1 MNLLDLMVKIG
12 VDDQASGRIGSI
24 ASGITGTVGG
34 IAKVGA
40 TAFAAVGAAAV
51 GATGVIAKQALDAYS
66 SYEQNVGGIQKLFG
80 NMGKSVEEY
89 AALTGQSTA
98 EIGDKWQT
106 LEDSQNKVLS
116 NAQNAYK
123 TAGLSANAYMEQVT
137 SFSAALISSLGGDTV
152 KAADYA
158 DMAMVD
164 MADNANTFGTSIGD
178 IQNAYQG
185 FAKQN
190 YTMLDNLKLGYGGT
204 QQEMQRLI
212 SDASKMTDVQQ
223 KLGVTVDSSSMSFDN
238 IVAAIHVM
246 QESMQIGGT
255 TAREA
260 STTIEGSVS
269 AMKAAWDNW
278 LVGLGNDSANIGDLT
293 GQLVDSA
300 VIAASNVVPRVAEI
314 VGTLIGEL
322 PSMVAQAGPILSD
335 ALGTIASSAM
345 DSMRAALGDDNPLV
359 FMIDSVSDAVGRL
372 SEGLSPVSALSDAFG
387 LIGSMLGMSDEQADA
402 FAATM
407 SAYVIPA
414 IETGQVIVQT
424 LVDAFTNVGTSISEN
439 LQPAL
444 DAFLPVWQ
452 SINDLIQ
459 AAVPLIAQVVGDV
472 ISLAGSIL
480 EAAMPAIASIVETVS
495 TALPLIQ
502 AIWNA
507 VFPVIQS
514 VTETVFGVISS
525 VIQTVM
531 SVIQQV
537 ISVVLAAING
547 DWSGVWNGILG
558 ILQTVW
564 NAIQGAVSGGINAA
578 LGIISGVL
586 GAISGVWTGAWN
598 AIGSFLSGAWSGI
611 KQAVSSGIEGVL
623 GFMRSLPGNI
633 LGAIGNVGNLLWNAG
648 SSIISG
654 FLSGLKQKFEDVK
667 SFVGGIG
674 DWIVQHKGPLPYD
687 RKLLVKNGMA
697 IMQSLDTG
705 LHSGF
710 EPVMS
715 YVSSMAGQL
724 ADAFGKPVLSA
735 TVSPMGYDTSA
746 YQSAALEA
754 SEASQNSD
762 SVIEWLDENLGPIIA
777 SYAPALG
784 QREFDRMARRA
795 VASY

>member
-12 VDDQASGRIGSI
+12 VDDQASGKIGSI
-24 ASGITGTVGG
+24 ASGVTGTVGG

-40 TAFAAVGAAAV
+40 TAFAAVGTAAV
-51 GATGVIAKQALDAYS
+51 GATGVIAKQALDAYAA
-66 SYEQNVGGIQKLFG
+66 YEQNVGGIQKLFG

-106 LEDSQNKVLS
+106 LEDSQNKVLA

-137 SFSAALISSLGGDTV
+137 SFSASLISSLGGDTV

-158 DMAMVD
+158 DIAMTN
-164 MADNANTFGTSIGD
+164 MADNANTFGTAIGD

-212 SDASKMTDVQQ
+212 QDASKMTDVQQ

-238 IVAAIHVM
+238 IVAAIDVM
-246 QESMQIGGT
+246 QTSMQISGITAEQAAELVASGAMTEEEAFMAMGT

-278 LVGLGNDSANIGDLT
+278 LVGLGSDTADISALT

-300 VIAASNVVPRVAEI
+300 VVAASNVVPRVGEI

-322 PSMVAQAGPILSD
+322 PSMLSGIGPVLSE
-335 ALGTIASSAM
+335 AMGTIGTTAM
-345 DSMRAALGDDNPLV
+345 DTLRSSLGEDNPLV
-359 FMIDSVSDAVGRL
+359 QMLDSIIEAASSLSGTFSAYLQPAIDTASVVMQ
-372 SEGLSPVSALSDAFG
+372 ALSDAFSG
-387 LIGSMLGMSDEQADA
+387 TGS
-402 FAATM
+402 
-407 SAYVIPA
+407 
-414 IETGQVIVQT
+414 
-424 LVDAFTNVGTSISEN
+424 SITDV
-439 LQPAL
+439 LQPAI

-472 ISLAGSIL
+472 TSLAGSIL

-502 AIWNA
+502 TLWNA

-514 VTETVFGVISS
+514 VTETVFGVVSS

-564 NAIQGAVSGGINAA
+564 NAIQGAVSGAINAV

-598 AIGSFLSGAWSGI
+598 AIGSFLSGAWNGI
-611 KQAVSSGIEGVL
+611 KQAVSNGIDGVL
-623 GFMRSLPGNI
+623 GFMRDLPGNI
-633 LGAIGNVGNLLWNAG
+633 LSAIGNVGELLWNAG

-654 FLSGLKQKFEDVK
+654 FLSGLRQKFEDVK
-667 SFVGGIG
+667 NFVGGIG
-674 DWIVQHKGPLPYD
+674 DWIAEHKGPLPYD
-687 RKLLVKNGMA
+687 RKLLVKNGVA

-705 LHSGF
+705 LRSGF
-710 EPVMS
+710 EPVMG

-724 ADAFGKPVLSA
+724 ADAFGEPVLSA
-735 TVSPMGYDTSA
+735 SVAPMDYGTMTYKN
-746 YQSAALEA
+746 AALAASGGVTYNLYVDGLSVSTDGDMAEA
-754 SEASQNSD
+754 VQ
-762 SVIEWLDENLGPIIA
+762 
-777 SYAPALG
+777 
-784 QREFDRMARRA
+784 EFARQIRRA
-795 VASY
+795 ASI

>member
-12 VDDQASGRIGSI
+12 VDDQASGKIGSI

-40 TAFAAVGAAAV
+40 TAFAAVGTAAV
-51 GATGVIAKQALDAYS
+51 SATGVIAKQALDAYS

-89 AALTGQSTA
+89 AAITGQSTA
-98 EIGDKWQT
+98 DIGDKWQT
-106 LEDSQNKVLS
+106 LEDSQNKVIA

-158 DMAMVD
+158 NTAMID

-212 SDASKMTDVQQ
+212 QDASKMTDVQQ

-278 LVGLGNDSANIGDLT
+278 MVGLGSDTADISALT
-293 GQLVDSA
+293 GQLVDFA
-300 VIAASNVVPRVAEI
+300 VVAASNVVPRVGEI

-322 PSMVAQAGPILSD
+322 PSMLSGIGPVLSEAMETIGTTAME
-335 ALGTIASSAM
+335 ALRSS
-345 DSMRAALGDDNPLV
+345 LGEENPLV
-359 FMIDSVSDAVGRL
+359 QMLDSIIEAASSLSGTFSEYLQPAIDTASVVMQTL
-372 SEGLSPVSALSDAFG
+372 SEAFSG
-387 LIGSMLGMSDEQADA
+387 TGS
-402 FAATM
+402 
-407 SAYVIPA
+407 
-414 IETGQVIVQT
+414 
-424 LVDAFTNVGTSISEN
+424 SITDV

-459 AAVPLIAQVVGDV
+459 AAVPLITQVVGDV
-472 ISLAGSIL
+472 MSLAGSIL

-502 AIWNA
+502 TIWNT

-514 VTETVFGVISS
+514 VTETVFGVVSS

-537 ISVVLAAING
+537 INVVLAAING

-564 NAIQGAVSGGINAA
+564 NAIQGAVSGAINAVF
-578 LGIISGVL
+578 GIISGVL

-598 AIGSFLSGAWSGI
+598 AIGSFLSGAWNGI
-611 KQAVSSGIEGVL
+611 KQAVSNGIDGVL
-623 GFMRSLPGNI
+623 GFMRNLPGNI

-654 FLSGLKQKFEDVK
+654 FLRGLRQKFEDVK
-667 SFVGGIG
+667 SFVSGIG
-674 DWIVQHKGPLPYD
+674 DWIAQHKGPLPYD
-687 RKLLVKNGMA
+687 RELLVKNGVA

-705 LHSGF
+705 LRSGF
-710 EPVMS
+710 EPVMG

-735 TVSPMGYDTSA
+735 SVAPIDYGTSA
-746 YQSAALEA
+746 YQSAALASSGGVTYNLYVDGLSVSTDGDMAEA
-754 SEASQNSD
+754 VQ
-762 SVIEWLDENLGPIIA
+762 
-777 SYAPALG
+777 
-784 QREFDRMARRA
+784 EFARQIRRA
-795 VASY
+795 ASI

>member
-98 EIGDKWQT
+98 EIGEKWQT
-106 LEDSQNKVLS
+106 LEDSQNKVLA

-123 TAGLSANAYMEQVT
+123 TAGLSANSYMEQVT

-158 DMAMVD
+158 DIAMTD
-164 MADNANTFGTSIGD
+164 MADNANTFGTAIGD

-212 SDASKMTDVQQ
+212 QDASKMTDVQQ

-238 IVAAIHVM
+238 VVAAIHVM

-278 LVGLGNDSANIGDLT
+278 LVGLGSDTADISALT

-300 VIAASNVVPRVAEI
+300 VVAASNVVPRVGEI
-314 VGTLIGEL
+314 VGTIIGEL
-322 PSMVAQAGPILSD
+322 PSMLSGIGPVLSE
-335 ALGTIASSAM
+335 AMGTIGTTAM
-345 DSMRAALGDDNPLV
+345 DTLRASLGEDNPLV
-359 FMIDSVSDAVGRL
+359 QMLDSIIEAASSLSGTFSEYLQPAIDTASVVMQ
-372 SEGLSPVSALSDAFG
+372 ALSDAFSG
-387 LIGSMLGMSDEQADA
+387 TGS
-402 FAATM
+402 
-407 SAYVIPA
+407 
-414 IETGQVIVQT
+414 
-424 LVDAFTNVGTSISEN
+424 SITDV

-452 SINDLIQ
+452 SINELIQ

-472 ISLAGSIL
+472 MSLAGSIL
-480 EAAMPAIASIVETVS
+480 EAAMPAIASIAPAHPDDLEHCVPSHTDGHRDC
-495 TALPLIQ
+495 L
-502 AIWNA
+502 WRR
-507 VFPVIQS
+507 VFRNPDRHVRDS
-514 VTETVFGVISS
+514 
-525 VIQTVM
+525 
-531 SVIQQV
+531 
-537 ISVVLAAING
+537 AG
-547 DWSGVWNGILG
+547 DFSR
-558 ILQTVW
+558 
-564 NAIQGAVSGGINAA
+564 
-578 LGIISGVL
+578 
-586 GAISGVWTGAWN
+586 
-598 AIGSFLSGAWSGI
+598 
-611 KQAVSSGIEGVL
+611 SSGHKRRLVWRVERNPRNRRNGL
-623 GFMRSLPGNI
+623 ELHQ
-633 LGAIGNVGNLLWNAG
+633 G
-648 SSIISG
+648 SSIRSNQLRIQHH
-654 FLSGLKQKFEDVK
+654 QKR
-667 SFVGGIG
+667 
-674 DWIVQHKGPLPYD
+674 PL
-687 RKLLVKNGMA
+687 
-697 IMQSLDTG
+697 
-705 LHSGF
+705 
-710 EPVMS
+710 
-715 YVSSMAGQL
+715 
-724 ADAFGKPVLSA
+724 
-735 TVSPMGYDTSA
+735 
-746 YQSAALEA
+746 
-754 SEASQNSD
+754 
-762 SVIEWLDENLGPIIA
+762 
-777 SYAPALG
+777 
-784 QREFDRMARRA
+784 
-795 VASY
+795 

>member
-158 DMAMVD
+158 DIAMVD
-164 MADNANTFGTSIGD
+164 MADNANTFGTAIGD

-190 YTMLDNLKLGYGGT
+190 YTMLDNLKLGFGGT

-212 SDASKMTDVQQ
+212 SDASKMTDVQK

-278 LVGLGNDSANIGDLT
+278 LVGLGSDTADISALT

-300 VIAASNVVPRVAEI
+300 VVAASNVVPRVAEI

-322 PSMVAQAGPILSD
+322 PTMVAQAGPILSE

-345 DSMRAALGDDNPLV
+345 DSMRAALGEDNPLV
-359 FMIDSVSDAVGRL
+359 FMIDSISDAVGRL

-387 LIGSMLGMSDEQADA
+387 LIGQMLGMSDEQAGA
-402 FAATM
+402 FAGTM
-407 SAYVIPA
+407 AAYLIPA
-414 IETGQVIVQT
+414 IETAQVIIQT
-424 LVDAFTNVGTSISEN
+424 LVDAFTNAGTSISEN

-514 VTETVFGVISS
+514 VTETVFGVVSS

-564 NAIQGAVSGGINAA
+564 NAIQGAVSGAINAV

-586 GAISGVWTGAWN
+586 SAISGVWTGAWN

-611 KQAVSSGIEGVL
+611 KQAVSSGIDGVL

-633 LGAIGNVGNLLWNAG
+633 LSAIGNVGQLLWNAG

-654 FLSGLKQKFEDVK
+654 FLSGLRQKFEDVK
-667 SFVGGIG
+667 NFVGGIG
-674 DWIVQHKGPLPYD
+674 DWIAQHKGPLPYD
-687 RKLLVKNGMA
+687 RRLLIKNGRA
-697 IMQSLDTG
+697 IMESLDTG
-705 LHSGF
+705 LRSGF
-710 EPVMS
+710 EPVMG

-724 ADAFGKPVLSA
+724 VDAFGEPVLSA
-735 TVSPMGYDTSA
+735 TVSPLDYDTSA

-754 SEASQNSD
+754 SGSVTYNLYVDGLQVSTDGDMAEAVQ
-762 SVIEWLDENLGPIIA
+762 
-777 SYAPALG
+777 
-784 QREFDRMARRA
+784 EFARQIRRA
-795 VASY
+795 ASI

>member
-12 VDDQASGRIGSI
+12 VDDQASGKIGSI

-40 TAFAAVGAAAV
+40 TAFAAVGTAAV
-51 GATGVIAKQALDAYS
+51 SATGVIAKQALDAYA

-89 AALTGQSTA
+89 AALTGQSTD

-106 LEDSQNKVLS
+106 LEDSQNKVLA

-158 DMAMVD
+158 NTAMVD

-278 LVGLGNDSANIGDLT
+278 LVGLGSDTANIGDLT
-293 GQLVDSA
+293 GQLVDS
-300 VIAASNVVPRVAEI
+300 VVVAASNVVPRVGEI

-322 PSMVAQAGPILSD
+322 PSMLSGIGPVISE
-335 ALGTIASSAM
+335 AMGTIGTTAM
-345 DSMRAALGDDNPLV
+345 DTLRSSLGEENPVVQML
-359 FMIDSVSDAVGRL
+359 DSIIA
-372 SEGLSPVSALSDAFG
+372 
-387 LIGSMLGMSDEQADA
+387 
-402 FAATM
+402 AATNL
-407 SAYVIPA
+407 SGTFSGYLQPA
-414 IETGQVIVQT
+414 MDTMAVVMQT
-424 LVDAFTNVGTSISEN
+424 ISNAFSGAGTSITEG
-439 LQPAL
+439 LQPAI

-452 SINDLIQ
+452 SVNDIIQ

-480 EAAMPAIASIVETVS
+480 EAAMPAISSIVETVS
-495 TALPLIQ
+495 AALPLIQ
-502 AIWNA
+502 TIWNT
-507 VFPVIQS
+507 VFPVIQT
-514 VTETVFGVISS
+514 VTETVFGVVSS

-558 ILQTVW
+558 IAETVW
-564 NAIQGAVSGGINAA
+564 NSIKGAVSG
-578 LGIISGVL
+578 
-586 GAISGVWTGAWN
+586 AISFVSNTIKSVLFNIKTTWNNTWTGVA
-598 AIGSFLSGAWSGI
+598 SFIVGAWENI
-611 KQAVSSGIEGVL
+611 KTGVSNGIEGVL
-623 GFMRSLPGNI
+623 GFMRDLPGNI
-633 LGAIGNVGNLLWNAG
+633 LGAIGNVGELLWNAG

-654 FLSGLKQKFEDVK
+654 FLNGLKQKFEDVK

-674 DWIVQHKGPLPYD
+674 DWIAEHKGPLSYD
-687 RKLLVKNGMA
+687 RKLLIKNGVA
-697 IMQSLDTG
+697 VMQSLDTG
-705 LHSGF
+705 LRNGF
-710 EPVMS
+710 EPVIG

-724 ADAFGKPVLSA
+724 ADAFGDPVLSA
-735 TVSPMGYDTSA
+735 SVAPMDYGTMTYKN
-746 YQSAALEA
+746 AALAASGGVTYNLYVDGLSVSTDVDMAEA
-754 SEASQNSD
+754 VQ
-762 SVIEWLDENLGPIIA
+762 
-777 SYAPALG
+777 
-784 QREFDRMARRA
+784 EFARQIRRA
-795 VASY
+795 ASV

>member
-40 TAFAAVGAAAV
+40 TAFAAVGSAAV
-51 GATGVIAKQALDAYS
+51 SATGVIARQALDAYS

-89 AALTGQSTA
+89 AALTGQSTE

-116 NAQNAYK
+116 NAQNAYR

-278 LVGLGNDSANIGDLT
+278 LVGLGNDSADISALT

-300 VIAASNVVPRVAEI
+300 VVAASNIVPRVSEI
-314 VGTLIGEL
+314 VGTLVGEL
-322 PSMVAQAGPILSD
+322 PTMLSELGPVLSD
-335 ALGTIASSAM
+335 ALGTIVESAM
-345 DSMRAALGDDNPLV
+345 DSLRSTLGEDNPVVQMLDSLIEAATSLSGTFSEYLLPV
-359 FMIDSVSDAVGRL
+359 IDTASVVMQTLTD
-372 SEGLSPVSALSDAFG
+372 ALSG
-387 LIGSMLGMSDEQADA
+387 
-402 FAATM
+402 T
-407 SAYVIPA
+407 
-414 IETGQVIVQT
+414 
-424 LVDAFTNVGTSISEN
+424 GTSITEG

-452 SINDLIQ
+452 SVNDLIQ
-459 AAVPLIAQVVGDV
+459 AAAPFITQIVGDV
-472 ISLAGSIL
+472 VSLAGSIL

-495 TALPLIQ
+495 AALPLIQ
-502 AIWNA
+502 AIWDA

-514 VTETVFGVISS
+514 VTETVFGVVSS

-558 ILQTVW
+558 IAETVW
-564 NAIQGAVSGGINAA
+564 NAIKGAVSGAINFVSNTIKSVLYNIKVAWHNTWTGVASFIVGAWENIKTGVSNGID
-578 LGIISGVL
+578 GVL
-586 GAISGVWTGAWN
+586 R
-598 AIGSFLSGAWSGI
+598 
-611 KQAVSSGIEGVL
+611 
-623 GFMRSLPGNI
+623 FMRNLPGNI
-633 LGAIGNVGNLLWNAG
+633 LGAIGNVGKLLWNAG
-648 SSIISG
+648 TSIISG

-667 SFVGGIG
+667 DFVGGIG
-674 DWIVQHKGPLPYD
+674 DWIAQHKGPLPYD
-687 RKLLVKNGMA
+687 RKLLIKNGRA

-705 LHSGF
+705 LRSGF
-710 EPVMS
+710 EPVMG

-724 ADAFGKPVLSA
+724 ADAFGEPVLSA
-735 TVSPMGYDTSA
+735 NIAPLDYDTSA
-746 YQSAALEA
+746 YQSAALAASGAVTYNLYVDGLQVSTDGDMAEA
-754 SEASQNSD
+754 VQ
-762 SVIEWLDENLGPIIA
+762 
-777 SYAPALG
+777 
-784 QREFDRMARRA
+784 EFARQIRRA
-795 VASY
+795 ASI

>member
-24 ASGITGTVGG
+24 ASGIAGTVGG

-40 TAFAAVGAAAV
+40 VAFAAVGSAAV
-51 GATGVIAKQALDAYS
+51 SATSVIAKQALDAYS

-89 AALTGQSTA
+89 AQLTGQNVN

-106 LEDSQNKVLS
+106 LEDSQNKVLA
-116 NAQNAYK
+116 NASNAYK

-204 QQEMQRLI
+204 KQEMQRLI
-212 SDASKMTDVQQ
+212 QDASKMTDVQQ

-278 LVGLGNDSANIGDLT
+278 LVGLGDDSADISALT

-300 VIAASNVVPRVAEI
+300 VIAASNIVPRVSKI
-314 VGTLIGEL
+314 VGTLVGEL
-322 PSMVAQAGPILSD
+322 PTMLSELGPVLSD
-335 ALGTIASSAM
+335 ALGTIVESAM
-345 DSMRAALGDDNPLV
+345 DSLRSTLGEDNPVVQMLDSLIEAATSLSGTFSEYLLPV
-359 FMIDSVSDAVGRL
+359 IDTASVVMQTL
-372 SEGLSPVSALSDAFG
+372 TDAFSG
-387 LIGSMLGMSDEQADA
+387 
-402 FAATM
+402 T
-407 SAYVIPA
+407 
-414 IETGQVIVQT
+414 
-424 LVDAFTNVGTSISEN
+424 GTSITEG

-452 SINDLIQ
+452 SVNDLIQ

-472 ISLAGSIL
+472 VSLAGSIL

-514 VTETVFGVISS
+514 VTETVFGVVSS

-531 SVIQQV
+531 PVIQQV

-558 ILQTVW
+558 ILQIVW
-564 NAIQGAVSGGINAA
+564 NAIQGAVSGAINAV
-578 LGIISGVL
+578 LGTISGVL
-586 GAISGVWTGAWN
+586 SSISGVWTGAWN
-598 AIGSFLSGAWSGI
+598 AIGSFLSGAWNGI
-611 KQAVSSGIEGVL
+611 KQAVSSGIDGVL

-633 LGAIGNVGNLLWNAG
+633 LGAIGNVGSLLWNAG

-654 FLSGLKQKFEDVK
+654 FLNGLKQKFEDVK
-667 SFVGGIG
+667 NFVGGIG
-674 DWIVQHKGPLPYD
+674 DWIAQHKGPLPYD
-687 RKLLVKNGMA
+687 RSLLIKNGMA
-697 IMQSLDTG
+697 IMESLDTG
-705 LHSGF
+705 LRSGF
-710 EPVMS
+710 APVMG

-724 ADAFGKPVLSA
+724 ADAFGEPVLSA
-735 TVSPMGYDTSA
+735 AIAPLDYDTGS
-746 YQSAALEA
+746 YQSAALEGSGA
-754 SEASQNSD
+754 VTYNLYVDGLQVSTDGDMAEAVQ
-762 SVIEWLDENLGPIIA
+762 
-777 SYAPALG
+777 
-784 QREFDRMARRA
+784 EFARQIRRA
-795 VASY
+795 ASV

>member
-12 VDDQASGRIGSI
+12 VDDQASGKIGSI

-40 TAFAAVGAAAV
+40 TAFAAVGTAAV
-51 GATGVIAKQALDAYS
+51 SATGVIAKQALDAYS

-89 AALTGQSTA
+89 AAINGQSTA
-98 EIGDKWQT
+98 DIGDKWQT
-106 LEDSQNKVLS
+106 LEDSQNKVIA

-158 DMAMVD
+158 NTAMID

-255 TAREA
+255 TARES

-278 LVGLGNDSANIGDLT
+278 LVGLGSDTADISALT

-300 VIAASNVVPRVAEI
+300 VVAASNVVPRVGEI

-322 PSMVAQAGPILSD
+322 PSMLSGIGPVLSEAMGTIGTTAMD
-335 ALGTIASSAM
+335 ALRSS
-345 DSMRAALGDDNPLV
+345 LGEENPLV
-359 FMIDSVSDAVGRL
+359 QMLDSIIEAASSLSGTFSEYLQPAIDTASVVMQTL
-372 SEGLSPVSALSDAFG
+372 SEAFSG
-387 LIGSMLGMSDEQADA
+387 TGS
-402 FAATM
+402 
-407 SAYVIPA
+407 
-414 IETGQVIVQT
+414 
-424 LVDAFTNVGTSISEN
+424 SITDV

-459 AAVPLIAQVVGDV
+459 AAVPLITQVVGDV
-472 ISLAGSIL
+472 MSLAGSIL

-502 AIWNA
+502 TIWNT
-507 VFPVIQS
+507 VFPVIQT
-514 VTETVFGVISS
+514 VTETVFGVVSS

-537 ISVVLAAING
+537 INVVLAAING

-564 NAIQGAVSGGINAA
+564 NAIQGAVSGAINAV

-598 AIGSFLSGAWSGI
+598 AIGSFLSGAWNGI
-611 KQAVSSGIEGVL
+611 KQAVSNGIDGVL
-623 GFMRSLPGNI
+623 GFMRGLPGNI

-654 FLSGLKQKFEDVK
+654 FLKGLRQKFEDVK
-667 SFVGGIG
+667 SFIGGIG

-687 RKLLVKNGMA
+687 RQLLVKNGVA

-705 LHSGF
+705 LRSGF
-710 EPVMS
+710 EPVMG

-724 ADAFGKPVLSA
+724 ADAFGEPVLSA
-735 TVSPMGYDTSA
+735 SVAPMDYGTSA
-746 YQSAALEA
+746 YQSASLASSGGVTYNLYVDGLSVSTDGDMAEA
-754 SEASQNSD
+754 VQ
-762 SVIEWLDENLGPIIA
+762 
-777 SYAPALG
+777 
-784 QREFDRMARRA
+784 EFARQIRRA
-795 VASY
+795 ASI

>member
-40 TAFAAVGAAAV
+40 AAFAAVGTAAV
-51 GATGVIAKQALDAYS
+51 GAAGVLVKSSLDGYAA
-66 SYEQNVGGIQKLFG
+66 YEQNVGGIQKLFG

-106 LEDSQNKVLS
+106 LEDSQNKVLA

-158 DMAMVD
+158 NTAMID

-260 STTIEGSVS
+260 STTIEGSVN

-278 LVGLGNDSANIGDLT
+278 LVGLGSDTADISALT

-300 VIAASNVVPRVAEI
+300 VAAASNLVPRVGEI

-322 PSMVAQAGPILSD
+322 PSMLSGIGPVISE
-335 ALGTIASSAM
+335 AIGTIVTTAM
-345 DSMRAALGDDNPLV
+345 DTLRSSLGEDNPLV
-359 FMIDSVSDAVGRL
+359 QMLDSIIEAASSL
-372 SEGLSPVSALSDAFG
+372 S
-387 LIGSMLGMSDEQADA
+387 
-402 FAATM
+402 
-407 SAYVIPA
+407 
-414 IETGQVIVQT
+414 
-424 LVDAFTNVGTSISEN
+424 GTFSEY
-439 LQPAL
+439 LQPAIDTASVVMQAL
-444 DAFLPVWQ
+444 SEAFSGTGSSITDVLQPAIDAFLPVWQ

-459 AAVPLIAQVVGDV
+459 AAVPFITQIIGDV

-495 TALPLIQ
+495 AALPLIQ
-502 AIWNA
+502 TIWNT

-514 VTETVFGVISS
+514 VTETVFGVVSS

-558 ILQTVW
+558 ILQTIW
-564 NAIQGAVSGGINAA
+564 NAIQGAVSGAINAV
-578 LGIISGVL
+578 LGIIGGVL

-598 AIGSFLSGAWSGI
+598 AIGSFLSGAWNGI
-611 KQAVSSGIEGVL
+611 KQAVSNGIDGVL
-623 GFMRSLPGNI
+623 GFMRDLPGNI
-633 LGAIGNVGNLLWNAG
+633 LSAIGNVGELLWNAG

-654 FLSGLKQKFEDVK
+654 FLNGLRQKFEDVK
-667 SFVGGIG
+667 NFVGGIG
-674 DWIVQHKGPLPYD
+674 DWIAEHKGPLPYD
-687 RKLLVKNGMA
+687 RRLLVKNGMA

-705 LHSGF
+705 LRSGF
-710 EPVMS
+710 EPVMG

-724 ADAFGKPVLSA
+724 ADAFGEPVLSA
-735 TVSPMGYDTSA
+735 SVAPLDYGTMTYKN
-746 YQSAALEA
+746 AALAASGGVTYNLYVDGLSVSTDGDMAEA
-754 SEASQNSD
+754 
-762 SVIEWLDENLGPIIA
+762 VK
-777 SYAPALG
+777 
-784 QREFDRMARRA
+784 EFARQIRRA
-795 VASY
+795 ASI

>member
-98 EIGDKWQT
+98 EIGEKWQT
-106 LEDSQNKVLS
+106 LEDSQNKVLA

-164 MADNANTFGTSIGD
+164 MADNANTFGTAIGD

-278 LVGLGNDSANIGDLT
+278 LVGLGSDTADISALT

-300 VIAASNVVPRVAEI
+300 VVAASNVVPRVGEI

-322 PSMVAQAGPILSD
+322 PSMLSGIGPVLSE
-335 ALGTIASSAM
+335 AMGTIGTTAM
-345 DSMRAALGDDNPLV
+345 DTLRASLGEDNPLV
-359 FMIDSVSDAVGRL
+359 QMIDSIIEAASSLSGTFSEYLQPAIDTASVVMQAL
-372 SEGLSPVSALSDAFG
+372 SEAFSG
-387 LIGSMLGMSDEQADA
+387 TGS
-402 FAATM
+402 
-407 SAYVIPA
+407 
-414 IETGQVIVQT
+414 
-424 LVDAFTNVGTSISEN
+424 SITDV

-459 AAVPLIAQVVGDV
+459 AAVPLITQIVGDV

-502 AIWNA
+502 TIWNT
-507 VFPVIQS
+507 VFPLIQT
-514 VTETVFGVISS
+514 VTETVFGVVSS

-558 ILQTVW
+558 IAETVW
-564 NAIQGAVSGGINAA
+564 NSIKGAVSG
-578 LGIISGVL
+578 
-586 GAISGVWTGAWN
+586 AISFVSNTIKSVLFNIKTTWHDTWTGVA
-598 AIGSFLSGAWSGI
+598 SFIVGAWESI
-611 KQAVSSGIEGVL
+611 KTGVSSGIEGVL
-623 GFMRSLPGNI
+623 GFMRNLPGNI

-687 RKLLVKNGMA
+687 RTLLVKNGMA

-705 LHSGF
+705 LRQGF
-710 EPVMS
+710 APVMG
-715 YVSSMAGQL
+715 YVEGMAEQL

-735 TVSPMGYDTSA
+735 SVAPLDYDTMT
-746 YQSAALEA
+746 YKNAAMAASGGVTYNLYVDGLSVSTDGDMAEA
-754 SEASQNSD
+754 VQ
-762 SVIEWLDENLGPIIA
+762 
-777 SYAPALG
+777 
-784 QREFDRMARRA
+784 EFARQIRRA
-795 VASY
+795 ASV

>member
-1 MNLLDLMVKIG
+1 MNLLDLIIKIG
-12 VDDQASGRIGSI
+12 VDDQASGRIGAI

-34 IAKVGA
+34 IAKIGA

-51 GATGVIAKQALDAYS
+51 GATGLIAKQALDAYS

-106 LEDSQNKVLS
+106 LEDSQNKVLA
-116 NAQNAYK
+116 NANNAYK

-158 DMAMVD
+158 DVAMID

-190 YTMLDNLKLGYGGT
+190 YTMLDNLRLGYGGT

-212 SDASKMTDVQQ
+212 ADASKMTDVQQ

-260 STTIEGSVS
+260 STTIEGSVA

-278 LVGLGNDSANIGDLT
+278 LVGLGNDSADISALT

-300 VIAASNVVPRVAEI
+300 VVAASNIVPRVSEI
-314 VGTLIGEL
+314 VGTLVGEL
-322 PSMVAQAGPILSD
+322 PSMLSEIGPVLSE
-335 ALGTIASSAM
+335 ALGTIGSSAM
-345 DSMRAALGDDNPLV
+345 DSLMASLGEDNPVVQML
-359 FMIDSVSDAVGRL
+359 DSIIVAATNLSGTLSGYLQPAMDTMAV
-372 SEGLSPVSALSDAFG
+372 VMQTISDAFSG
-387 LIGSMLGMSDEQADA
+387 A
-402 FAATM
+402 
-407 SAYVIPA
+407 
-414 IETGQVIVQT
+414 
-424 LVDAFTNVGTSISEN
+424 GTSITEG

-452 SINDLIQ
+452 SVNDLIQ

-514 VTETVFGVISS
+514 VTETVFGVISAT
-525 VIQTVM
+525 VQTVM
-531 SVIQQV
+531 GIIQGI
-537 ISVVLAAING
+537 ISVVMAAISG
-547 DWSGVWNGILG
+547 DWSAAWGTISAFLSGAWDGIK
-558 ILQTVW
+558 
-564 NAIQGAVSGGINAA
+564 NAVSGGID
-578 LGIISGVL
+578 
-586 GAISGVWTGAWN
+586 
-598 AIGSFLSGAWSGI
+598 
-611 KQAVSSGIEGVL
+611 GVL
-623 GFMRSLPGNI
+623 GFMRDLPGNI
-633 LGAIGNVGNLLWNAG
+633 LSAIGNVGELLWNAG

-654 FLSGLKQKFEDVK
+654 FLNGLKQKFEDVK
-667 SFVGGIG
+667 NFVGGIG
-674 DWIVQHKGPLPYD
+674 DWIAEHKGPLPYD
-687 RKLLVKNGMA
+687 RRLLIKNGMA
-697 IMQSLDTG
+697 IMESLDTG
-705 LHSGF
+705 LRNGLV
-710 EPVMS
+710 PVMG

-724 ADAFGKPVLSA
+724 ADAFGEPVLSA
-735 TVSPMGYDTSA
+735 SIAPLDYEHKSAELVSYAKQAQHGDSYD
-746 YQSAALEA
+746 
-754 SEASQNSD
+754 SETESRDA
-762 SVIEWLDENLGPIIA
+762 VIEWLDANLGPIIA
-777 SYAPALG
+777 SYAPRVG

-795 VASY
+795 VAVV

>member
-40 TAFAAVGAAAV
+40 AAFAAVGSAAV

-106 LEDSQNKVLS
+106 LEDSQNKVLA

-158 DMAMVD
+158 DIAMTD
-164 MADNANTFGTSIGD
+164 MSDNANTFGTAIGD

-212 SDASKMTDVQQ
+212 ADASEMTDVQQ

-269 AMKAAWDNW
+269 SMKAAWDNW
-278 LVGLGNDSANIGDLT
+278 LVGLGSDTADISALT

-300 VIAASNVVPRVAEI
+300 VIAASNIVPRVGEI

-322 PSMVAQAGPILSD
+322 PSMLTGIGPVFSE
-335 ALGTIASSAM
+335 AMGTIGTTAMESLRASLGEDNPVVQMLDSIIEAASSLSGTFSEYLQPA
-345 DSMRAALGDDNPLV
+345 
-359 FMIDSVSDAVGRL
+359 IDTASVVMQAL
-372 SEGLSPVSALSDAFG
+372 SEAFSG
-387 LIGSMLGMSDEQADA
+387 TGS
-402 FAATM
+402 
-407 SAYVIPA
+407 
-414 IETGQVIVQT
+414 
-424 LVDAFTNVGTSISEN
+424 SITDV

-452 SINDLIQ
+452 SVNDLIQ
-459 AAVPLIAQVVGDV
+459 AAVPLIVQIVGDV
-472 ISLAGSIL
+472 VSLAGSIL
-480 EAAMPAIASIVETVS
+480 EAAMPAITSIVETVS

-502 AIWNA
+502 EIWNA

-537 ISVVLAAING
+537 ISVVLAAVNG

-558 ILQTVW
+558 IAETVW
-564 NAIQGAVSGGINAA
+564 NSIKGAVSG
-578 LGIISGVL
+578 
-586 GAISGVWTGAWN
+586 AISFVSNTIKSVLFNIKTIWHNTWTGVA
-598 AIGSFLSGAWSGI
+598 SFIVGAWENI
-611 KQAVSSGIEGVL
+611 KTGVSNGIEGVL
-623 GFMRSLPGNI
+623 RFVRNLPGNI
-633 LGAIGNVGNLLWNAG
+633 LRAIGNVGRLLWNAG

-687 RKLLVKNGMA
+687 RKLLVKNGLA
-697 IMQSLDTG
+697 VMQSLDTG
-705 LHSGF
+705 LRSGF
-710 EPVMS
+710 EPVMG

-724 ADAFGKPVLSA
+724 ADAFGEPVLSA
-735 TVSPMGYDTSA
+735 TVSPMDYDTSA
-746 YQSAALEA
+746 YKSAAMEA
-754 SEASQNSD
+754 SGGVTYNLYVDGLSVSTDGDMAEAVQ
-762 SVIEWLDENLGPIIA
+762 
-777 SYAPALG
+777 
-784 QREFDRMARRA
+784 EFARQIRRA
-795 VASY
+795 ASV

>member
-12 VDDQASGRIGSI
+12 VDDQASGKIGSI

-40 TAFAAVGAAAV
+40 TAFAAVGTAAV
-51 GATGVIAKQALDAYS
+51 GATGVITKQALDAYS

-106 LEDSQNKVLS
+106 LEDSQNKVLA

-158 DMAMVD
+158 NTAMID

-278 LVGLGNDSANIGDLT
+278 LVGLGSDTADISALT

-300 VIAASNVVPRVAEI
+300 VVAASNVVPRVGEI

-322 PSMVAQAGPILSD
+322 PSMLSGIGPVLSE
-335 ALGTIASSAM
+335 AMGTIGTTAMESLRSS
-345 DSMRAALGDDNPLV
+345 LGEENPLV
-359 FMIDSVSDAVGRL
+359 QMLDSIIEAASSLSGTFSEYLQPAIDTASVVMQTL
-372 SEGLSPVSALSDAFG
+372 SEAFSG
-387 LIGSMLGMSDEQADA
+387 TGS
-402 FAATM
+402 
-407 SAYVIPA
+407 
-414 IETGQVIVQT
+414 
-424 LVDAFTNVGTSISEN
+424 SITDV

-459 AAVPLIAQVVGDV
+459 AAVPLITQVVGDV
-472 ISLAGSIL
+472 MSLAGSIL

-502 AIWNA
+502 TIWNT
-507 VFPVIQS
+507 VFPVIQT
-514 VTETVFGVISS
+514 VTETVFGVVSS

-537 ISVVLAAING
+537 INVVLAAING

-564 NAIQGAVSGGINAA
+564 NAIQGAVSGAINAV

-598 AIGSFLSGAWSGI
+598 AIGSFLSGAWNGI
-611 KQAVSSGIEGVL
+611 KQAVSNGIDGVL
-623 GFMRSLPGNI
+623 GFMRGLPGNI

-654 FLSGLKQKFEDVK
+654 FLKGLRQKFEDVK
-667 SFVGGIG
+667 SFIGGIG

-687 RKLLVKNGMA
+687 RQLLVKNGVA

-705 LHSGF
+705 LRSGF
-710 EPVMS
+710 EPVMG

-724 ADAFGKPVLSA
+724 ADAFGEPVLSA
-735 TVSPMGYDTSA
+735 SVAPMDYGTSA
-746 YQSAALEA
+746 YKNAALASSGGVTYNLYVDGLSVSTDVDMAEA
-754 SEASQNSD
+754 VQ
-762 SVIEWLDENLGPIIA
+762 
-777 SYAPALG
+777 
-784 QREFDRMARRA
+784 EFARQIRRA
-795 VASY
+795 ASI

>member
-66 SYEQNVGGIQKLFG
+66 SYEQNIGGIQKLFG

-89 AALTGQSTA
+89 AALTGQSTE

-212 SDASKMTDVQQ
+212 QNASKMTDVQQ

-238 IVAAIHVM
+238 VVAAIHVM

-278 LVGLGNDSANIGDLT
+278 LVGLGSDTADISALT

-300 VIAASNVVPRVAEI
+300 VVAASNVVPRVAEI

-322 PSMVAQAGPILSD
+322 PSMVSEIGPVLSE
-335 ALGTIASSAM
+335 ALGTIGTSAM
-345 DSMRAALGDDNPLV
+345 DSLKASLGEDNPV
-359 FMIDSVSDAVGRL
+359 VQ
-372 SEGLSPVSALSDAFG
+372 
-387 LIGSMLGMSDEQADA
+387 MLESIIE
-402 FAATM
+402 AAT
-407 SAYVIPA
+407 SLSGTFSEYLQPA
-414 IETGQVIVQT
+414 MDTAAVVMQT
-424 LVDAFTNVGTSISEN
+424 IAEAFSGTGTSITEG

-452 SINDLIQ
+452 SVNDLIQ
-459 AAVPLIAQVVGDV
+459 AAVPPIAQVVGDV

-502 AIWNA
+502 QIWNT

-514 VTETVFGVISS
+514 VTETVFGVVSS
-525 VIQTVM
+525 AIQTVM

-564 NAIQGAVSGGINAA
+564 NAIQGAVSGAINAV

-586 GAISGVWTGAWN
+586 SAISGVWTGAWD

-611 KQAVSSGIEGVL
+611 KQAVSNGIDGVL
-623 GFMRSLPGNI
+623 GFMRSLPENI
-633 LGAIGNVGNLLWNAG
+633 LSAIGNVGSLLLDAG
-648 SSIISG
+648 SSIVSG
-654 FLSGLKQKFEDVK
+654 FLDGLKQKFEDVK
-667 SFVGGIG
+667 NFVGGIG
-674 DWIVQHKGPLPYD
+674 DWIAQHKGPLPYD
-687 RKLLVKNGMA
+687 RKLLIKNGKA
-697 IMQSLDTG
+697 IMESLDTG
-705 LHSGF
+705 LRGGF
-710 EPVMS
+710 EPVMG

-724 ADAFGKPVLSA
+724 ADAFGEPVLSA
-735 TVSPMGYDTSA
+735 SFAQMDYDTGS
-746 YQSAALEA
+746 YQSAALEGSGNVTYNLYVDGLSVSTDGDMA
-754 SEASQNSD
+754 EAVQ
-762 SVIEWLDENLGPIIA
+762 
-777 SYAPALG
+777 
-784 QREFDRMARRA
+784 EFARQIRRA
-795 VASY
+795 ASV

>member
-1 MNLLDLMVKIG
+1 MVKIG
-12 VDDQASGRIGSI
+12 VDDQASGKIGSI

-40 TAFAAVGAAAV
+40 TAFAAVGTAAV
-51 GATGVIAKQALDAYS
+51 SATGVIAKQALDAYS

-89 AALTGQSTA
+89 AAITGQSTA
-98 EIGDKWQT
+98 EIGGKWQT
-106 LEDSQNKVLS
+106 LEDSQNKVLA

-158 DMAMVD
+158 NTAMID

-278 LVGLGNDSANIGDLT
+278 LVGLGSDTADISALT
-293 GQLVDSA
+293 GQLVDFA
-300 VIAASNVVPRVAEI
+300 VVAASNVVPRVGEI

-322 PSMVAQAGPILSD
+322 PSMLSGIGPVLSEAMETIGTTAME
-335 ALGTIASSAM
+335 ALRSS
-345 DSMRAALGDDNPLV
+345 LGEENPLV
-359 FMIDSVSDAVGRL
+359 QMLDSIIEAASSLSGTFSEYLQPAIDTASVVMQTL
-372 SEGLSPVSALSDAFG
+372 SEAFSG
-387 LIGSMLGMSDEQADA
+387 TGS
-402 FAATM
+402 
-407 SAYVIPA
+407 
-414 IETGQVIVQT
+414 
-424 LVDAFTNVGTSISEN
+424 SITDV

-459 AAVPLIAQVVGDV
+459 AAVPLITQVVGDV
-472 ISLAGSIL
+472 MSLAGSIL

-502 AIWNA
+502 TIWNT
-507 VFPVIQS
+507 VFPVIQT
-514 VTETVFGVISS
+514 VTETVFGVVSS

-537 ISVVLAAING
+537 INVVLAAING

-564 NAIQGAVSGGINAA
+564 NAIQGAVSGAINAV

-598 AIGSFLSGAWSGI
+598 AIGSFLSGAWNGI
-611 KQAVSSGIEGVL
+611 KQAVSNGIDGVL
-623 GFMRSLPGNI
+623 GFMRGLPGNI

-654 FLSGLKQKFEDVK
+654 FLRGLRQKFEDVK
-667 SFVGGIG
+667 SFVSGIG
-674 DWIVQHKGPLPYD
+674 DWIAQHKGPLPYD
-687 RKLLVKNGMA
+687 RELLVKNGVA

-705 LHSGF
+705 LRSGF
-710 EPVMS
+710 EPVMG

-735 TVSPMGYDTSA
+735 SVAPIDYGTSA
-746 YQSAALEA
+746 YQSAALASSGGVTYNLYVDGLSVSTDGDMAEA
-754 SEASQNSD
+754 VQ
-762 SVIEWLDENLGPIIA
+762 
-777 SYAPALG
+777 
-784 QREFDRMARRA
+784 EFARQIRRA
-795 VASY
+795 ASI

>member
-34 IAKVGA
+34 IAKIGA
-40 TAFAAVGAAAV
+40 TAFAAVGSAAV
-51 GATGVIAKQALDAYS
+51 SATGVIAKQALDAYS
-66 SYEQNVGGIQKLFG
+66 SYEQNVGGVQKLFG

-212 SDASKMTDVQQ
+212 SDASKMTDVQE

-278 LVGLGNDSANIGDLT
+278 LVGLGSDTADISALT

-300 VIAASNVVPRVAEI
+300 VIAASNIVPRVSEI

-322 PSMVAQAGPILSD
+322 PTMVAGLGPVLSE
-335 ALGTIASSAM
+335 ALDTIVNSAM
-345 DSMRAALGDDNPLV
+345 DSLRSTLGEDNPIVQMLDS
-359 FMIDSVSDAVGRL
+359 MIGAVTSLSGTFSEYLLPAIDTASVVMQ
-372 SEGLSPVSALSDAFG
+372 ALSDAFSG
-387 LIGSMLGMSDEQADA
+387 
-402 FAATM
+402 
-407 SAYVIPA
+407 
-414 IETGQVIVQT
+414 TG
-424 LVDAFTNVGTSISEN
+424 ASITDG

-452 SINDLIQ
+452 SVNDLIQ

-514 VTETVFGVISS
+514 VTETVFGVVSS

-558 ILQTVW
+558 IAETVW
-564 NAIQGAVSGGINAA
+564 NAIKGAVSGAINFVSNT
-578 LGIISGVL
+578 IKSVL
-586 GAISGVWTGAWN
+586 YNIKVAWHNTWTGVA
-598 AIGSFLSGAWSGI
+598 SFIVGAWENI
-611 KQAVSSGIEGVL
+611 KTGVSNGIEGVL
-623 GFMRSLPGNI
+623 RFMRNLPGNI
-633 LGAIGNVGNLLWNAG
+633 LSAIGNVGQLLWNAG
-648 SSIISG
+648 TSIISG

-667 SFVGGIG
+667 NFVGGIG
-674 DWIVQHKGPLPYD
+674 DWIAQHKGPLPYD
-687 RKLLVKNGMA
+687 RRLLIKNGLA
-697 IMQSLDTG
+697 IMESLDTG
-705 LHSGF
+705 LRSGF
-710 EPVMS
+710 EPVMG

-724 ADAFGKPVLSA
+724 ADAFGEPVLSA
-735 TVSPMGYDTSA
+735 NFAQMDYDTNS
-746 YQSAALEA
+746 YQSAALEGSGSVTYNLYVDGLSVSTDGDMA
-754 SEASQNSD
+754 EAVQ
-762 SVIEWLDENLGPIIA
+762 
-777 SYAPALG
+777 
-784 QREFDRMARRA
+784 EFARQIRRA
-795 VASY
+795 ASI

>member
-12 VDDQASGRIGSI
+12 VDDQASGKIGSI

-40 TAFAAVGAAAV
+40 VAFAAVGSAAV
-51 GATGVIAKQALDAYS
+51 SATGVIVKQALDAYS

-89 AALTGQSTA
+89 AAITGQSTA

-106 LEDSQNKVLS
+106 LEDSQNKVLA
-116 NAQNAYK
+116 NANNAYK

-137 SFSAALISSLGGDTV
+137 SFSASLISSLGGDTA

-158 DMAMVD
+158 NVAMVN

-238 IVAAIHVM
+238 IVAAIDVM
-246 QESMQIGGT
+246 QTSMQISGITSEQAAELVASGAMTEEEAFMAMGT

-260 STTIEGSVS
+260 STTIEGSVN

-278 LVGLGNDSANIGDLT
+278 LVGLGSNTADISSLT
-293 GQLVDSA
+293 GQLVDTA
-300 VIAASNVVPRVAEI
+300 VVAASNIVPRVSEI

-322 PSMVAQAGPILSD
+322 PSMLSEIGPVLSE
-335 ALGTIASSAM
+335 ALGTIGSSAM
-345 DSMRAALGDDNPLV
+345 DSLKASLGEDNPVVQML
-359 FMIDSVSDAVGRL
+359 DSIIAAATNLSGTFSGYLQPAMDTMAV
-372 SEGLSPVSALSDAFG
+372 VMQTISDAFSG
-387 LIGSMLGMSDEQADA
+387 A
-402 FAATM
+402 
-407 SAYVIPA
+407 
-414 IETGQVIVQT
+414 
-424 LVDAFTNVGTSISEN
+424 GTSITDG

-452 SINDLIQ
+452 SVNDLIQ

-502 AIWNA
+502 TIWNA
-507 VFPVIQS
+507 VFPVIQT
-514 VTETVFGVISS
+514 VTETVFGVVSS

-564 NAIQGAVSGGINAA
+564 NAIQGAVSG
-578 LGIISGVL
+578 
-586 GAISGVWTGAWN
+586 AISFVSNTIKSVLFNIKTTWHNTWTGVA
-598 AIGSFLSGAWSGI
+598 SFIVGAWENIKTGVSNGI
-611 KQAVSSGIEGVL
+611 DGVL
-623 GFMRSLPGNI
+623 GFMRDLPGNI
-633 LGAIGNVGNLLWNAG
+633 LSAIGNVGELLWNAG

-667 SFVGGIG
+667 NFVGGIG
-674 DWIVQHKGPLPYD
+674 DWIAEHKGPLPYD
-687 RKLLVKNGMA
+687 RKLLIKNGVAVME
-697 IMQSLDTG
+697 SLDTG
-705 LHSGF
+705 LRHGF
-710 EPVMS
+710 APVMD
-715 YVSSMAGQL
+715 YVEGMAGRL
-724 ADAFGKPVLSA
+724 ADAFGEPVLSA
-735 TVSPMGYDTSA
+735 SVAPMDYGTMTYKN
-746 YQSAALEA
+746 AALAASGGVTYNLYVDGLSVSTDGEMAEA
-754 SEASQNSD
+754 VQ
-762 SVIEWLDENLGPIIA
+762 
-777 SYAPALG
+777 
-784 QREFDRMARRA
+784 EFARQIRRA
-795 VASY
+795 ASV

>member
-12 VDDQASGRIGSI
+12 VDDQASGKIGSI

-40 TAFAAVGAAAV
+40 TAFAAVGTAAV
-51 GATGVIAKQALDAYS
+51 SATGVIAKQALDAYS

-98 EIGDKWQT
+98 EIGGKWQT
-106 LEDSQNKVLS
+106 LEESQNKVLA

-158 DMAMVD
+158 NTAMID

-278 LVGLGNDSANIGDLT
+278 MVGLGSDTADISALT

-300 VIAASNVVPRVAEI
+300 VVAASNVVPRVGEI
-314 VGTLIGEL
+314 AGTLIGEL
-322 PSMVAQAGPILSD
+322 PSMLSGIGPVLSEAMGTISTTAMD
-335 ALGTIASSAM
+335 ALRSS
-345 DSMRAALGDDNPLV
+345 LGEENPLV
-359 FMIDSVSDAVGRL
+359 QMLDSIIEAASSLSGTFSEYLQPAIDTASVVMQT
-372 SEGLSPVSALSDAFG
+372 LSDAFSG
-387 LIGSMLGMSDEQADA
+387 TGS
-402 FAATM
+402 
-407 SAYVIPA
+407 
-414 IETGQVIVQT
+414 
-424 LVDAFTNVGTSISEN
+424 SITDV

-459 AAVPLIAQVVGDV
+459 AAVPLITQVVGDV
-472 ISLAGSIL
+472 MSLAGSIL

-502 AIWNA
+502 TIWNT
-507 VFPVIQS
+507 VFPVIQT
-514 VTETVFGVISS
+514 VTETVFGVVSS

-531 SVIQQV
+531 SVVQQV
-537 ISVVLAAING
+537 INVVLAAING

-564 NAIQGAVSGGINAA
+564 NAIQGAVSGAINAV

-598 AIGSFLSGAWSGI
+598 AIGSFLSGAWNGI
-611 KQAVSSGIEGVL
+611 KQAVSNGIDGVL
-623 GFMRSLPGNI
+623 GFMRGLPGNI

-654 FLSGLKQKFEDVK
+654 FLKGLRQKFEDVK
-667 SFVGGIG
+667 SFIGGIG

-687 RKLLVKNGMA
+687 RQLLVKNGVA

-705 LHSGF
+705 LRSGF
-710 EPVMS
+710 EPVMG

-724 ADAFGKPVLSA
+724 ADAFGEPVLSA
-735 TVSPMGYDTSA
+735 SVAPMDYGTSA
-746 YQSAALEA
+746 YKNAALASSGGVTYNLYVDGLSVSTDVDMAEA
-754 SEASQNSD
+754 VQ
-762 SVIEWLDENLGPIIA
+762 
-777 SYAPALG
+777 
-784 QREFDRMARRA
+784 EFARQIRRA
-795 VASY
+795 ASI

>member
-212 SDASKMTDVQQ
+212 QDASKMTDVQQ

-238 IVAAIHVM
+238 IAAAIHVM

-278 LVGLGNDSANIGDLT
+278 LAGLGTDTADISALT

-300 VIAASNVVPRVAEI
+300 VVAASNVVPRVAEI

-322 PSMVAQAGPILSD
+322 PTMVAQAGPILSE
-335 ALGTIASSAM
+335 ALGTIGASAM
-345 DSMRAALGDDNPLV
+345 DALRASLGEDNPLV
-359 FMIDSVSDAVGRL
+359 QMIDSIIEAAAGLSGTFSEYLQPAIDTASVVMQAL
-372 SEGLSPVSALSDAFG
+372 SEAFSG
-387 LIGSMLGMSDEQADA
+387 TGS
-402 FAATM
+402 
-407 SAYVIPA
+407 
-414 IETGQVIVQT
+414 
-424 LVDAFTNVGTSISEN
+424 SITDV

-480 EAAMPAIASIVETVS
+480 ESAMPAIASIVETVS

-514 VTETVFGVISS
+514 VTETVFGVVSS

-558 ILQTVW
+558 IAETVW
-564 NAIQGAVSGGINAA
+564 NAIKGAVSGAINFVSNT
-578 LGIISGVL
+578 IKSVL
-586 GAISGVWTGAWN
+586 YNIKVAWHNTWTGVA
-598 AIGSFLSGAWSGI
+598 SFIVGAWENI
-611 KQAVSSGIEGVL
+611 KTGVSNGIEGVL
-623 GFMRSLPGNI
+623 RFMRNLPGNI

-667 SFVGGIG
+667 NFVGGIG
-674 DWIVQHKGPLPYD
+674 DWIAQHKGPLPYD
-687 RKLLVKNGMA
+687 RRLLIKNGKA
-697 IMQSLDTG
+697 IMESLDTG
-705 LHSGF
+705 LRSGF
-710 EPVMS
+710 EPVMG

-724 ADAFGKPVLSA
+724 ADAFGEPVLSA
-735 TVSPMGYDTSA
+735 EVAPLDYGTITYQNAPLAASGGVTYNLYVDGLSVSTDGDMA
-746 YQSAALEA
+746 EA
-754 SEASQNSD
+754 VQ
-762 SVIEWLDENLGPIIA
+762 
-777 SYAPALG
+777 
-784 QREFDRMARRA
+784 EFARQIRRA
-795 VASY
+795 ASI

>member
-40 TAFAAVGAAAV
+40 VAFAAVGSAAV
-51 GATGVIAKQALDAYS
+51 SATGVIAKQALDAYS

-278 LVGLGNDSANIGDLT
+278 LVGLGSDTADISALT

-300 VIAASNVVPRVAEI
+300 VIAASNIVPRVSEI

-322 PSMVAQAGPILSD
+322 PTMVAGLGPVLSE
-335 ALGTIASSAM
+335 ALDTIVNSAM
-345 DSMRAALGDDNPLV
+345 DSLRATLGEDNPIVQMLESTIEAV
-359 FMIDSVSDAVGRL
+359 SSLSGTFSEYLQPAVETVSVIMQTL
-372 SEGLSPVSALSDAFG
+372 
-387 LIGSMLGMSDEQADA
+387 ADA
-402 FAATM
+402 FSGT
-407 SAYVIPA
+407 
-414 IETGQVIVQT
+414 
-424 LVDAFTNVGTSISEN
+424 GTSITDG

-452 SINDLIQ
+452 AVNDLIQ

-514 VTETVFGVISS
+514 VTETVFGVVSS

-564 NAIQGAVSGGINAA
+564 NAIQGAVSGAINAV

-586 GAISGVWTGAWN
+586 SAISGVWTGAWN

-611 KQAVSSGIEGVL
+611 KQAVSNGIDGVL

-633 LGAIGNVGNLLWNAG
+633 LSAIGNVGQLLWNAG

-667 SFVGGIG
+667 NFVGGIG
-674 DWIVQHKGPLPYD
+674 DWIAQHKGPLPYD
-687 RKLLVKNGMA
+687 RRLLIKNGVA
-697 IMQSLDTG
+697 IMESLDTG
-705 LHSGF
+705 LRNGF
-710 EPVMS
+710 EPVMG

-724 ADAFGKPVLSA
+724 ADAFGEPVLSA
-735 TVSPMGYDTSA
+735 SVAPLDYGTVT
-746 YQSAALEA
+746 YQNAPLAASGGVTYNLYVDGLQVSTDGDMAEA
-754 SEASQNSD
+754 VQ
-762 SVIEWLDENLGPIIA
+762 
-777 SYAPALG
+777 
-784 QREFDRMARRA
+784 EFARQIRRA
-795 VASY
+795 ASV

>member
-12 VDDQASGRIGSI
+12 VDDQASGKIGSI

-40 TAFAAVGAAAV
+40 TAFAAVGTAAV
-51 GATGVIAKQALDAYS
+51 GATGVITKQALDAYS

-106 LEDSQNKVLS
+106 LEDSQNKVLA

-158 DMAMVD
+158 NTAMID

-278 LVGLGNDSANIGDLT
+278 LVGLGSDTADISALT

-300 VIAASNVVPRVAEI
+300 VVAASNVVPRVGEI

-322 PSMVAQAGPILSD
+322 PSMLSGIGPVLSE
-335 ALGTIASSAM
+335 AMGTIGTTAMESLRSS
-345 DSMRAALGDDNPLV
+345 LGEENPLV
-359 FMIDSVSDAVGRL
+359 QMLDSIIEAASSLSGTFSEYLQPAIDTASVVMQTL
-372 SEGLSPVSALSDAFG
+372 SEAFSG
-387 LIGSMLGMSDEQADA
+387 TGS
-402 FAATM
+402 
-407 SAYVIPA
+407 
-414 IETGQVIVQT
+414 
-424 LVDAFTNVGTSISEN
+424 SITDV

-459 AAVPLIAQVVGDV
+459 AAVPLITQVVGDV
-472 ISLAGSIL
+472 MSLAGSIL

-502 AIWNA
+502 TIWNT
-507 VFPVIQS
+507 VFPVIQT
-514 VTETVFGVISS
+514 VTETVFGVVSS

-564 NAIQGAVSGGINAA
+564 NAIQGAVSGAINAV

-598 AIGSFLSGAWSGI
+598 AIGSFLSGAWNGI
-611 KQAVSSGIEGVL
+611 KQAVSNGIDGVL
-623 GFMRSLPGNI
+623 GFMRGLPGNI

-654 FLSGLKQKFEDVK
+654 FLKGLRQKFEDVK
-667 SFVGGIG
+667 SFIGGIG

-687 RKLLVKNGMA
+687 RQLLVKNGVA

-705 LHSGF
+705 LRSGF
-710 EPVMS
+710 EPVMG

-724 ADAFGKPVLSA
+724 ADAFGEPVLSA
-735 TVSPMGYDTSA
+735 SVAPMDYGTSA
-746 YQSAALEA
+746 YKNAALASSGGVTYNLYVDGLSVSTDVDMAEA
-754 SEASQNSD
+754 VQ
-762 SVIEWLDENLGPIIA
+762 
-777 SYAPALG
+777 
-784 QREFDRMARRA
+784 EFARQIRRA
-795 VASY
+795 ASI

>member
-40 TAFAAVGAAAV
+40 AAFAAVGTAAV
-51 GATGVIAKQALDAYS
+51 GATGVIAKQALDAYA

-106 LEDSQNKVLS
+106 LEDSQNRVLA

-158 DMAMVD
+158 NTAMVD

-278 LVGLGNDSANIGDLT
+278 LVGLGDDSASIGELT
-293 GQLVDSA
+293 GQLVDS
-300 VIAASNVVPRVAEI
+300 VVVAASNVVPRVAEI

-322 PSMVAQAGPILSD
+322 PAIVSQAGPVLAE
-335 ALGTIASSAM
+335 ALGTIGTTAIESLRAS
-345 DSMRAALGDDNPLV
+345 LGEDNPLV
-359 FMIDSVSDAVGRL
+359 QMLDSIIAAASSLSGTFSEYLQPAIDTASVVMQAL
-372 SEGLSPVSALSDAFG
+372 SEAFSG
-387 LIGSMLGMSDEQADA
+387 TGS
-402 FAATM
+402 
-407 SAYVIPA
+407 
-414 IETGQVIVQT
+414 
-424 LVDAFTNVGTSISEN
+424 SITDV

-459 AAVPLIAQVVGDV
+459 AAVPFITQIIGDV

-480 EAAMPAIASIVETVS
+480 DAAMPAIASIVETVS

-502 AIWNA
+502 TIWNA

-514 VTETVFGVISS
+514 VTETVFGVVSS

-558 ILQTVW
+558 IAETVW
-564 NAIQGAVSGGINAA
+564 NSIKGAVSG
-578 LGIISGVL
+578 
-586 GAISGVWTGAWN
+586 AISFVSNTIKSVLFNIKTAWHNTWTGVA
-598 AIGSFLSGAWSGI
+598 SFIVGAWENI
-611 KQAVSSGIEGVL
+611 KTGVSNGIEGVL
-623 GFMRSLPGNI
+623 GFMRNLPGNI

-654 FLSGLKQKFEDVK
+654 FLRGLKQKFEDVK

-687 RKLLVKNGMA
+687 RQLLVKNGMA

-705 LHSGF
+705 LRSGF
-710 EPVMS
+710 EPVMG

-724 ADAFGKPVLSA
+724 AEAFGEPVLSA
-735 TVSPMGYDTSA
+735 SVAPMDYGAMTYKNAAMAASGGVTYNLYVDGLSVSTDGDMA
-746 YQSAALEA
+746 EA
-754 SEASQNSD
+754 VQ
-762 SVIEWLDENLGPIIA
+762 
-777 SYAPALG
+777 
-784 QREFDRMARRA
+784 EFARQIRRA
-795 VASY
+795 ASI

>member
-12 VDDQASGRIGSI
+12 VDDQASGKIGSI

-40 TAFAAVGAAAV
+40 TAFAAVGTAAV
-51 GATGVIAKQALDAYS
+51 SATGVIAKQALDAYS

-89 AALTGQSTA
+89 AAITGQSTA
-98 EIGDKWQT
+98 DIGDKWQT
-106 LEDSQNKVLS
+106 LEDSQNKVIA

-158 DMAMVD
+158 NTAMID

-212 SDASKMTDVQQ
+212 QDASKMTDVQQ

-278 LVGLGNDSANIGDLT
+278 MVGLGSDTADISALT
-293 GQLVDSA
+293 GQLVDFA
-300 VIAASNVVPRVAEI
+300 VVAASNVVPRVGEI

-322 PSMVAQAGPILSD
+322 PSMLSGIGPVLSEAMETIGTTAME
-335 ALGTIASSAM
+335 ALRSS
-345 DSMRAALGDDNPLV
+345 LGEENPLV
-359 FMIDSVSDAVGRL
+359 QMLDSIIEAASSLSGTFSEYLQPAIDTASVVMQTL
-372 SEGLSPVSALSDAFG
+372 SEAFSG
-387 LIGSMLGMSDEQADA
+387 TGS
-402 FAATM
+402 
-407 SAYVIPA
+407 
-414 IETGQVIVQT
+414 
-424 LVDAFTNVGTSISEN
+424 SITDV

-452 SINDLIQ
+452 SINDLIP
-459 AAVPLIAQVVGDV
+459 AAVPLITQVVGDV
-472 ISLAGSIL
+472 MSLAGSIL

-502 AIWNA
+502 TIWNT

-514 VTETVFGVISS
+514 VTETVFGVVSS

-537 ISVVLAAING
+537 INVVLAAING

-564 NAIQGAVSGGINAA
+564 NAIQGAVSGAINAVF
-578 LGIISGVL
+578 GIISGVL

-598 AIGSFLSGAWSGI
+598 AIGSFLSGAWNGI
-611 KQAVSSGIEGVL
+611 KQAVSNGIDGVL
-623 GFMRSLPGNI
+623 GFMRNLPGNI

-654 FLSGLKQKFEDVK
+654 FLRGLRQKFEDVK
-667 SFVGGIG
+667 SFVSGIG
-674 DWIVQHKGPLPYD
+674 DWIAQHKGPLPYD
-687 RKLLVKNGMA
+687 RELLVKNGVA

-705 LHSGF
+705 LRSGF
-710 EPVMS
+710 EPVMG

-735 TVSPMGYDTSA
+735 SVAPIDYGTSA
-746 YQSAALEA
+746 YQSAALASSGGVTYNLYVDGLSVSTDGDMAEA
-754 SEASQNSD
+754 VQ
-762 SVIEWLDENLGPIIA
+762 
-777 SYAPALG
+777 
-784 QREFDRMARRA
+784 EFARQIRRA
-795 VASY
+795 ASI